1 MRDLKSNL
9 LEPTATIGEAIAVI
23 EASAVKIALV
33 VDAEHRLLGT
43 ITDGDVRRG
52 FLKGLGLESPASDV
66 MNASPITA
74 QNGDS
79 LETFGALMA
88 RTYRRQLP
96 LLDEQNR
103 VVGLVDESDFSEP
116 VSRENLVFVLAG
128 GLGTR
133 LRPLTEAQP
142 KPMLAVGGKPILQR
156 ILESFIG
163 AGFSNF
169 CFSLGYRGEQIRE
182 YFGDGGRWNVSIDYV
197 EETEPLGTA
206 GPLGLI
212 SRRPNHPVLVING
225 DVLTE
230 MNFQHLL
237 DFHMESGADATIC
250 ARAYHFEI
258 PFGVMELDGQG
269 VVAISEKP
277 TVDVLVNA
285 GIYCLG
291 PEVVDRIRAKTGRS
305 DMPDMLREAIDAK
318 QRVSAFPI
326 HEYWIDV
333 GRLNDLERA
342 QLDLDE
348 RT

>member
-1 MRDLKSNL
+1 MRDLKTNL
-9 LEPTATIGEAIAVI
+9 LEPSATIGQAIAAI
-23 EASAVKIALV
+23 EASDVKIALV
-33 VDAEHRLLGT
+33 IDNEHRLLGT

-52 FLKGLGLESPASDV
+52 FLKGLGLDSAARDV

-74 QNGDS
+74 QAGDS
-79 LETFGALMA
+79 LERFRALMA

-96 LLDEQNR
+96 LLDGENR
-103 VVGLVDESDFSEP
+103 VVGIVDENDFTEP
-116 VSRENLVFVLAG
+116 ATRENLVFVLAG

-133 LRPLTEAQP
+133 LRPLTESHP
-142 KPMLAVGGKPILQR
+142 KPMLAVAGKPILER
-156 ILESFIG
+156 ILEGFIA
-163 AGFSNF
+163 AGFHHF
-169 CFSLGYRGEQIRE
+169 CFSLGYRGNQIRE
-182 YFGDGGRWNVSIDYV
+182 HFGDGSRWNIAIDYV

-212 SRRPNHPVLVING
+212 ARRPNHPVLVING

-250 ARAYHFEI
+250 TRSYHFEI
-258 PFGVMELDGQG
+258 PFGVMELDGQD
-269 VVAISEKP
+269 VMAISEKP
-277 TVDVLVNA
+277 TMDVLVNA

-291 PEVVDRIRAKTGRS
+291 PEVVDRIRAKGARC
-305 DMPDMLREAIDAK
+305 DMPDVLREAIETK
-318 QRVSAFPI
+318 HSVSAFPI

-342 QLDLDE
+342 ELDLDG
-348 RT
+348 